1 VAVDAAAEREAEN
14 GYGLSRPVRSGNAF
28 EETVERILQAIKL
41 GTVSPGERLPA
52 ERELATR
59 LKVSRDTLREAIR
72 ALAAEGYV
80 DSRRGRGG
88 GTFVI
93 RRPVPVDPDRFRDLV
108 ARLPGG
114 LRGVLVFREAV
125 ETGAA
130 TAAAG
135 QTLTADQRRF
145 LQSRMT
151 EAEEAPPEDYRVA
164 DTRFHLALADLAR
177 SPMLATAVAEAR
189 ALVNDLLDSIP
200 MLAANLRHSSA
211 QHRQI
216 VAAVLGGDSGAAHL
230 AMAEH
235 LEGTAALLH
244 GFLEQEQ

>member
-1 VAVDAAAEREAEN
+1 MAAGAGPEQEAES

-41 GTVSPGERLPA
+41 GTVSPGERLPS
-52 ERELATR
+52 ERELAGR

-93 RRPVPVDPDRFRDLV
+93 RRPVADDPDRFRDLV
-108 ARLPGG
+108 AGLPGG
-114 LRGVLVFREAV
+114 LRGVLVFRAAV

-130 TAAAG
+130 EAAAG
-135 QTLTADQRRF
+135 QTLSAEQRRL
-145 LQSRMT
+145 LQSRME
-151 EAEEAPPEDYRVA
+151 EAEQAPLEDYRVA
-164 DTRFHLALADLAR
+164 DTRFHLALADLAG
-177 SPMLATAVAEAR
+177 SPMLAAAVADAR
-189 ALVNDLLDSIP
+189 AHVNDLLDSIP
-200 MLAANLRHSSA
+200 MLAANLRHSTV
-211 QHRQI
+211 QHRRI
-216 VAAVLGGDSGAAHL
+216 AAAVLGGDAAGARR

-244 GFLEQEQ
+244 GFL

>member
-1 VAVDAAAEREAEN
+1 VTLGAEPERAAADG

-41 GTVSPGERLPA
+41 GTVSPGERLPP
-52 ERELATR
+52 ERELAGR

-93 RRPVPVDPDRFRDLV
+93 RRPAAADPDRFRELV
-108 ARLPGG
+108 AELPGG

-130 TAAAG
+130 AAAAAR
-135 QTLTADQRRF
+135 TLTAEQRRL
-145 LQSRMT
+145 LQLRMD
-151 EAEEAPPEDYRVA
+151 EAEEAVLDDYRVA
-164 DTRFHLALADLAR
+164 DTRFHLALADLAG
-177 SPMLATAVAEAR
+177 SPMLAGAVADAR
-189 ALVNDLLDSIP
+189 ALVNDLLDAIP

-211 QHRQI
+211 QHRRI
-216 VAAVLGGDSGAAHL
+216 VAAVFSGDAAGARQ

-244 GFLEQEQ
+244 GFL

>member
-1 VAVDAAAEREAEN
+1 MEPEQVAEQEAES

-41 GTVSPGERLPA
+41 GTVAPGERLPA
-52 ERELATR
+52 ERELAAR

-93 RRPVPVDPDRFRDLV
+93 RRPLPADPERFRDLV

-114 LRGVLVFREAV
+114 LQGVLVFRGAV

-130 TAAAG
+130 SAAAARA
-135 QTLTADQRRF
+135 LSAEQRRL
-145 LQSRMT
+145 LQTRMA
-151 EAEEAPPEDYRVA
+151 EAEQATAEDYRVA
-164 DTRFHLALADLAR
+164 DTRFHLAIAELAG
-177 SPMLATAVAEAR
+177 SPMLAAAVADAR
-189 ALVNDLLDSIP
+189 ALVTDLLDSIP

-211 QHRQI
+211 QHRRI
-216 VAAVLGGDSGAAHL
+216 VAAVLGGDAAEAHL

-235 LEGTAALLH
+235 IEGTAALLH
-244 GFLEQEQ
+244 GFL

>member
-1 VAVDAAAEREAEN
+1 VVPVTDAAPDLEG
-14 GYGLSRPVRSGNAF
+14 GYEPLRPVRSGNAF

-52 ERELATR
+52 ERDLAAR
-59 LKVSRDTLREAIR
+59 LRVSRDTLREAIR
-72 ALAAEGYV
+72 ALSAEGYV

-93 RRPVPVDPDRFRDLV
+93 RRPVPADPERFRDLV
-108 ARLPGG
+108 AGLPGG
-114 LRGVLVFREAV
+114 LHGVLVFRGAV

-130 TAAAG
+130 AAAAG
-135 QTLTADQRRF
+135 RALTADQRR
-145 LQSRMT
+145 LLRSRAA
-151 EAEEAPPEDYRVA
+151 EAERAPLEDYRGA
-164 DTRFHLALADLAR
+164 DTRFHLAIADLAG
-177 SPMLATAVAEAR
+177 SPPLAVAVADAR

-200 MLAANLRHSSA
+200 MLAANLKHSSA

-216 VAAVLGGDSGAAHL
+216 MAAILGGDPEAARR

-244 GFLEQEQ
+244 GFL